1 VSIPL
6 FLCIDCGLTDTK
18 AVIIDATGRECA
30 RARVA
35 TEVCTRGDTN
45 EIDMAAQWQKTA
57 RVMREALRDA
67 GVASG
72 GIACVGASGHG
83 GGLYPVD
90 ARGEPVC
97 HAFTSMDGR
106 SRGTLDTLRRNGASC
121 YPLTRHH
128 PWSGQPTGQL
138 RWLKDNRRDLYDR
151 IRWMLGAKDWV
162 NFNLTGKASADYT
175 DASNDGLLNLHTRS
189 YDPRILEAFGIP
201 EMAGKLP
208 PLRGSSEI
216 VGAVSRRA
224 AAETGLA
231 AGTPVVGG
239 LFDVIA
245 CALGSGVHDARA
257 HSIIAGT
264 WNINTSLED
273 RLVQTPPSVKCSLSA
288 DGTRYAYVESS
299 ATSAGNLEWFLRKV
313 LRGFP
318 AGGNATDPR
327 GAPADPH
334 RERADSS
341 FDPVDP
347 YRAVNDAV
355 ASIGPRESQVIYL
368 PFLYPSHLSLTMEAG
383 FLGLRAEHGSAH
395 MLRAIFEGVAFAHR
409 QHLEILAAHGL
420 GRPRA
425 VLSGG
430 AANSAIWAA
439 MFADVTG
446 LLVETTDTSQ
456 AGAMGVAACAA
467 KGTGMYGSLEDAVGT
482 MVRTRGRHLPDPSAR
497 AAYDEKYRR
506 YLDIIRLFDTR
517 RDT

>member
-1 VSIPL
+1 MPIPL

-18 AVIIDATGRECA
+18 AVIIDATGRERACA
-30 RARVA
+30 RVP
-35 TEVCTRGDTN
+35 TEVQSRGDSS
-45 EIDMAAQWQKTA
+45 EIDMAAQWEKTA
-57 RVMREALRDA
+57 RVMREALREA
-67 GVASG
+67 GVAPG

-83 GGLYPVD
+83 GGLYPID
-90 ARGEPVC
+90 SGGEPVC

-106 SRGTLDTLRRNGASC
+106 SQAILDALRRDGVSC
-121 YPLTRHH
+121 YELTRHH
-128 PWSGQPTGQL
+128 PWAGQPTGQL
-138 RWLKDNRRDLYDR
+138 RWLKENRRDLFDR
-151 IRWMLGAKDWV
+151 IQWMLGAKDWV
-162 NFNLTGKASADYT
+162 NFNLTGEASADYT
-175 DASNDGLLNLHTRS
+175 DASNDGLLDLRARS
-189 YDPRILEAFGIP
+189 YHPRILEAFGIL
-201 EMAGKLP
+201 EMARKLP

-216 VGAVSRRA
+216 VGAVSPRA

-245 CALGSGVHDARA
+245 CALGSGVHNARA

-264 WNINTSLED
+264 WSINTSIED
-273 RLVQTPPSVKCSLSA
+273 RLVPTPPSVKCSLSA
-288 DGTRYAYVESS
+288 DGARYAYVESS

-313 LRGFP
+313 LRTP
-318 AGGNATDPR
+318 PKEGGA
-327 GAPADPH
+327 AEIADPY
-334 RERADSS
+334 REIA
-341 FDPVDP
+341 DP

-355 ASIGPRESQVIYL
+355 AAIGPRESQLIYL
-368 PFLYPSHLSLTMEAG
+368 PFLYPSHLSRTMEAG

-395 MLRAIFEGVAFAHR
+395 MLRAIFEGVVFAHR

-430 AANSAIWAA
+430 AAHSAVWSA

-467 KGTGMYGSLEDAVGT
+467 KGTGVYGSLEDAVGA
-482 MVRTRGRHLPDPSAR
+482 MVRTRDRHLLEPSAR
-497 AAYDEKYRR
+497 SAYDDKYRR